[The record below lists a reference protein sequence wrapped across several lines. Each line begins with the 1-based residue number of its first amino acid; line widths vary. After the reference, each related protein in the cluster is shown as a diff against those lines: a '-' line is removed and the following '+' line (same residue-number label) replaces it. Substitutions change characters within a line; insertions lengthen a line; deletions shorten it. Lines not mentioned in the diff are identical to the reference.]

1 MPVIPS
7 RYTCPLCSSNVVAP
21 RKALQAIEASEASEV
36 RIKTLQREDTQ
47 CNGSRDVCCYFFGG
61 KTETKAI
68 GSFII
73 PPRINHQF
81 SAWSSK
87 ASWSHG
93 HGAWHAMTLANQES
107 ADTNWAIMGHP
118 EIYHGHGSHLPLFG
132 SSLFFLVTSGHI
144 FWISRMCTVINF
156 DHLVLQER
164 RRPTLPLSACS
175 ASLSEDMDNLE
186 PLHTHQTHPSLLLD
200 ARWFQW
206 LFALSWNAS
215 NPEDPCFHLCKGYE
229 LVSAKVVPI
238 LVTCSAIKGLKIR
251 SANCC
256 QTNMLCTLKAMRDT
270 S

>member
-7 RYTCPLCSSNVVAP
+7 RYTCPLFSPNVVAP
-21 RKALQAIEASEASEV
+21 RKALQAEASEASEV

-73 PPRINHQF
+73 SPRINHQF

-93 HGAWHAMTLANQES
+93 HGAWHAMTLANQEL
-107 ADTNWAIMGHP
+107 ADTDWAIMGHP

-132 SSLFFLVTSGHI
+132 SSLFVLVIWSHFFNFKNVYCYQLWSFGVAGETKTNLAALCLLSITIWRYGQSGANSPPPNTSFTAPWRKMVSVTFCPFLK
-144 FWISRMCTVINF
+144 C
-156 DHLVLQER
+156 QQP
-164 RRPTLPLSACS
+164 RRPMLP
-175 ASLSEDMDNLE
+175 
-186 PLHTHQTHPSLLLD
+186 
-200 ARWFQW
+200 
-206 LFALSWNAS
+206 
-215 NPEDPCFHLCKGYE
+215 CKGYE
-229 LVSAKVVPI
+229 LVSAKEVPI
-238 LVTCSAIKGLKIR
+238 LVTCSAIKGLKKR